1 MLPSRH
7 RSRFS
12 AARRG
17 VVGALAGLTLAG
29 GQNLPV
35 GDDAG
40 NPDAKETTGFLAGS
54 LLPDGGILKNVLIPQ
69 YDRDLR
75 LTSTFR
81 SEELVIVTRKKIDA
95 HRLRIE
101 FFNPDRTPRGLIA
114 MVQARYDA
122 DREIL
127 TSGEPVSL
135 VSNDLTADGSGL
147 VYDVRNTRGFLH
159 GPVTAVTS
167 ADTRTSMNTRPAR
180 PALAAAA
187 LLLGAVTPPP
197 LQAAEP
203 GIAERIAAARLDDA
217 ELARLDADAV
227 SRRPAA
233 EAAADQGQKQL
244 IAANDQGERA
254 RATMADFLR
263 AAALTSLLADPIAA
277 PPAGDVPRPDVK
289 PDPAKTRITSDDG
302 AFFDSKNGLL
312 IFLKNVVVRDPR
324 FQLSGAD
331 EVKVFFEPKE
341 APKPAAKPADAP
353 AAKPADAPAAKPA
366 PAPVKKDD
374 NPMGD
379 ASFGKPSRMVA
390 TGTVV
395 VDYRS
400 NDPAEPPLK
409 ASARTLVYDL
419 IKKEIILRGGSPWV
433 LRDGQLS
440 SVPGND
446 AYIVIQKDGS
456 FVTGNGGIDASVDT
470 QGKTGDKKKTR

>member
-1 MLPSRH
+1 MCCAL
-7 RSRFS
+7 
-12 AARRG
+12 
-17 VVGALAGLTLAG
+17 VGWSLAS
-29 GQNLPV
+29 GQNLPA

-75 LTSTFR
+75 LSSTFR
-81 SEELVIVTRKKIDA
+81 SEELVIVTRKMIDA

-101 FFNPDRTPRGLIA
+101 FFNPDRSPRGFIA
-114 MVQARYDA
+114 MVKARYDA

-127 TSGEPVSL
+127 TSDEPVSL
-135 VSNDLTADGSGL
+135 VSNDLSADGSGL
-147 VYDVRNTRGFLH
+147 VYDVKNTRGFLH
-159 GPVTAVTS
+159 GPVTAVTA

-180 PALAAAA
+180 PAAAA
-187 LLLGAVTPPP
+187 LLLAALAAP
-197 LQAAEP
+197 AAEP
-203 GIAERIAAARLDDA
+203 TTAERIAAARLDAA
-217 ELARLDADAV
+217 ELGRLDADAV

-233 EAAADQGQKQL
+233 EAAADQGNREL

-263 AAALTSLLADPIAA
+263 AAALTSLLADPVAA

-341 APKPAAKPADAP
+341 A
-353 AAKPADAPAAKPA
+353 AKPADAPAAKPA

-395 VDYRS
+395 VDYKS

-419 IKKEIILRGGSPWV
+419 VKKEIILRGGSPWV

-470 QGKTGDKKKTR
+470 QGKPGDKKKTR

>member
-1 MLPSRH
+1 MCCAL
-7 RSRFS
+7 
-12 AARRG
+12 
-17 VVGALAGLTLAG
+17 VGWSLAS
-29 GQNLPV
+29 GQNLPA
-35 GDDAG
+35 GDDAE
-40 NPDAKETTGFLAGS
+40 NPDTKETTGFLAGS

-75 LTSTFR
+75 LSSTFR

-101 FFNPDRTPRGLIA
+101 FFNPDRSPRGLIA

-147 VYDVRNTRGFLH
+147 VYDVKNTRGYLH
-159 GPVTAVTS
+159 GPVTAVTA

-180 PALAAAA
+180 PAAAA
-187 LLLGAVTPPP
+187 LLLAALAAP
-197 LQAAEP
+197 AAEP
-203 GIAERIAAARLDDA
+203 TTAERIAAARLDAA

-366 PAPVKKDD
+366 PVPVKKDD

-395 VDYRS
+395 VDYKS

-419 IKKEIILRGGSPWV
+419 VKKEIILRGGSPWV

>member
-1 MLPSRH
+1 MLPFRQ
-7 RSRFS
+7 RSRSS

-17 VVGALAGLTLAG
+17 VCCALLGWSLAS

-35 GDDAG
+35 GDDPG
-40 NPDAKETTGFLAGS
+40 MTDSPETTGFLAGS

-69 YDRDLR
+69 YDQDLR

-81 SEELVIVTRKKIDA
+81 SEELVIVTRRMIDA

-101 FFNPDRTPRGLIA
+101 FFNPDRSPRGLIA
-114 MVQARYDA
+114 MVKARYDA

-127 TSGEPVSL
+127 TSDEPVSL
-135 VSNDLTADGSGL
+135 VSKDLTADGSGL
-147 VYDVRNTRGFLH
+147 VYDVKNTRGFLH
-159 GPVTAVTS
+159 GPVTAVTA
-167 ADTRTSMNTRPAR
+167 ADTRTSMNTQPAR
-180 PALAAAA
+180 PAAAA
-187 LLLGAVTPPP
+187 LLLAALAAP
-197 LQAAEP
+197 AAEP
-203 GIAERIAAARLDDA
+203 TTAERIATARLDSA
-217 ELARLDADAV
+217 ELGRLDADVV

-233 EAAADQGQKQL
+233 TAAADQGRKHL
-244 IAANDQGERA
+244 IAANDQGTRA
-254 RATMADFLR
+254 RVTMTDFFR

-277 PPAGDVPRPDVK
+277 APAGDVPRPDVQ
-289 PDPAKTRITSDDG
+289 PDPARTRITSDDG

-312 IFLKNVVVRDPR
+312 VFLKNVVVRDPR

-341 APKPAAKPADAP
+341 SAKPAAAP
-353 AAKPADAPAAKPA
+353 TAKPA
-366 PAPVKKDD
+366 PVPVKKDD
-374 NPMGD
+374 NPMGE

-395 VDYRS
+395 IDYRS

-409 ASARTLVYDL
+409 ASAHTFVYDV

-433 LRDGQLS
+433 LRDGQVS

-456 FVTGNGGIDASVDT
+456 FVTGNGGIDATVDT
-470 QGKTGDKKKTR
+470 QGKTKDKKKTR

>member
-1 MLPSRH
+1 VFPSRQ
-7 RSRFS
+7 RSRSS

-17 VVGALAGLTLAG
+17 VCCALVGWSLAS
-29 GQNLPV
+29 GQNLPA
-35 GDDAG
+35 GDDTG
-40 NPDAKETTGFLAGS
+40 MPDPQETTGFLAGS

-81 SEELVIVTRKKIDA
+81 SEELVIVTRRMIDA

-101 FFNPDRTPRGLIA
+101 FFNPDRSPRGLIT
-114 MVQARYDA
+114 MVKARYDA
-122 DREIL
+122 DREL
-127 TSGEPVSL
+127 LRTDEPVSL

-147 VYDVRNTRGFLH
+147 VYDVKNTRGFLH
-159 GPVTAVTS
+159 GPVTAVTA

-180 PALAAAA
+180 PAAAA
-187 LLLGAVTPPP
+187 LLLAALAAP
-197 LQAAEP
+197 AAEP
-203 GIAERIAAARLDDA
+203 DTAERIAAARLDTA
-217 ELARLDADAV
+217 ELARLDADAL

-233 EAAADQGQKQL
+233 AAAADQGQRHL

-254 RATMADFLR
+254 RATMADFFR
-263 AAALTSLLADPIAA
+263 AAALTSLLADPVAA
-277 PPAGDVPRPDVK
+277 PPAGDVPRPDIQ

-312 IFLKNVVVRDPR
+312 VFLKNVVVRDPR

-341 APKPAAKPADAP
+341 PAKPAAAP
-353 AAKPADAPAAKPA
+353 AGQPA

-433 LRDGQLS
+433 LRDGQIS

-456 FVTGNGGIDASVDT
+456 FVTGNGGIDATVDT
-470 QGKTGDKKKTR
+470 QRKTGDKKKTR